1 MASPLRVLVHGGG
14 IGGLTLATALARR
27 GHTVEVA
34 ELRDELEALGV
45 GIIQP
50 SNALHVMREIGVL
63 DDCLKAGFEW
73 EILTIADPAG
83 ATLAEIP
90 QPRMGDAPSNNGIP
104 RPALARLLNDAAVAA
119 GAVIRFGTTI
129 TELADDGSGVD
140 VTLSDGSTGRWDLV
154 VGFDGIGSPLR
165 TRLYGDRYTPEYTG
179 FANWRVTVPRQSRV
193 RGVVMGTAG
202 KEAKALLT
210 PITEELMYL
219 GAVFAE
225 QEDFRP
231 DPERAHEQL
240 TERLAM
246 FSGPVAEALAT
257 VTDPAAVV
265 YSRISQVTVDEPWHV
280 GRVVLAGD
288 AAHASTPHIAQG
300 AAMAVEDA
308 LVLAESLDA
317 EADVAEALE
326 AWEARRRPRAMWVQ
340 AMSRAVLKQETG
352 IETTPEEDEL
362 LNSTARQATSHLSS
376 RRPTTT
382 GDPRNPRSQPQS
394 G

>member
-1 MASPLRVLVHGGG
+1 MATPLRVLIHGGG

-34 ELRDELEALGV
+34 ELRDEVDALGV

-63 DDCLKAGFEW
+63 DDCLEAGFEW
-73 EILTIADPAG
+73 EVLTIADPAG
-83 ATLAEIP
+83 NTLAEIP

-104 RPALARLLNDAAVAA
+104 RPALARVLNAAAVGA
-119 GAVIRFGTTI
+119 GAKIRFGTTI
-129 TELADDGSGVD
+129 TELTDDGQGVD
-140 VTLSDGSTGRWDLV
+140 VTLSDGSSGRWDLV
-154 VGFDGIGSPLR
+154 AGFDGIGSPLR

-179 FANWRVTVPRQSRV
+179 FANWRVTVPRQPRV

-202 KEAKALLT
+202 KDAKALLT

-225 QEDFRP
+225 AEDFRP

-240 TERLAM
+240 TERLSM

-257 VTDPAAVV
+257 VTDPASVV
-265 YSRISQVTVDEPWHV
+265 YSRISQVTVEEPWHV

-317 EADVAEALE
+317 GTGVAAALD

-352 IETTPEEDEL
+352 NGTTPEEDEL
-362 LNSTARQATSHLSS
+362 LKVGIPGAAHVLVK
-376 RRPTTT
+376 PY
-382 GDPRNPRSQPQS
+382 
-394 G
+394 

>member
-1 MASPLRVLVHGGG
+1 MATPLRVLIHGGG

-34 ELRDELEALGV
+34 ELRDELDALGV

-63 DDCLKAGFEW
+63 DDCLEAGFEW

-83 ATLAEIP
+83 NTLAEIP

-104 RPALARLLNDAAVAA
+104 RPALARVLNSAAVAA
-119 GAVIRFGTTI
+119 GAKIRFGTTI
-129 TELADDGSGVD
+129 TELTDDGSGVD
-140 VTLSDGSTGRWDLV
+140 VTLSDGSSGRWDLV
-154 VGFDGIGSPLR
+154 AGFDGIGSPLR
-165 TRLYGDRYTPEYTG
+165 TRLYGDHYTPEYTG
-179 FANWRVTVPRQSRV
+179 FANWRVTVPRQPQV

-202 KEAKALLT
+202 KDAKALLT

-225 QEDFRP
+225 SEDFRP

-257 VTDPAAVV
+257 VTDPASVV
-265 YSRISQVTVDEPWHV
+265 YSRISQVTVEEPWHV

-317 EADVAEALE
+317 GSGVAEALE

-340 AMSRAVLKQETG
+340 VMSRAVLKQETG
-352 IETTPEEDEL
+352 NETTPEEDEL
-362 LNSTARQATSHLSS
+362 LKVGIPGAAHVLVK
-376 RRPTTT
+376 PY
-382 GDPRNPRSQPQS
+382 
-394 G
+394 

>member
-1 MASPLRVLVHGGG
+1 MATPLRVLIHGGG

-34 ELRDELEALGV
+34 ELRDELDALGV

-50 SNALHVMREIGVL
+50 SNALHVMREIGAL
-63 DDCLKAGFEW
+63 DDCLEAGFEW
-73 EILTIADPAG
+73 EVLTIADPAG
-83 ATLAEIP
+83 NTLAEIP

-104 RPALARLLNDAAVAA
+104 RPALARVLNSAAVGA
-119 GAVIRFGTTI
+119 GAKIRFGTTI
-129 TELADDGSGVD
+129 TELTDDGTGVD

-179 FANWRVTVPRQSRV
+179 FANWRVTVPRQPQV

-225 QEDFRP
+225 SADFRP

-257 VTDPAAVV
+257 VTDPASVV
-265 YSRISQVTVDEPWHV
+265 YSRISQVTVEEPWHV

-317 EADVAEALE
+317 EDGVAAALD

-352 IETTPEEDEL
+352 NETTPEEDEL
-362 LNSTARQATSHLSS
+362 LKVGIPGAAHVLV
-376 RRPTTT
+376 
-382 GDPRNPRSQPQS
+382 QPY
-394 G
+394 

>member
-83 ATLAEIP
+83 NTLAEIP
-90 QPRMGDAPSNNGIP
+90 QPRMDDVPSNNGIP
-104 RPALARLLNDAAVAA
+104 RPALAQILNAAAVAA

-165 TRLYGDRYTPEYTG
+165 TRLYGNRYVPEYTG
-179 FANWRVTVPRQSRV
+179 FANWRVTVDRRPRV

-202 KEAKALLT
+202 RAAKALLT

-225 QEDFRP
+225 SEDFRP

-308 LVLAESLDA
+308 LVLAESLDT
-317 EADVAEALE
+317 EADVAAALE

-352 IETTPEEDEL
+352 SETTPEEDEL
-362 LNSTARQATSHLSS
+362 LKIGIPGAAHVLVK
-376 RRPTTT
+376 PY
-382 GDPRNPRSQPQS
+382 
-394 G
+394 

>member
-1 MASPLRVLVHGGG
+1 MATPLRVLMHGGG

-34 ELRDELEALGV
+34 ELRDELDALGV

-50 SNALHVMREIGVL
+50 SNALHVMREIGAL
-63 DDCLKAGFEW
+63 DDCLEAGFEW

-83 ATLAEIP
+83 NTLAEIP

-104 RPALARLLNDAAVAA
+104 RPALARVLNSAAVGA
-119 GAVIRFGTTI
+119 GAKIRFGTTI
-129 TELADDGSGVD
+129 TELTDDGSGVD
-140 VTLSDGSTGRWDLV
+140 VTLSDGSSGRWDLV

-179 FANWRVTVPRQSRV
+179 FASWRVTVPRQPQV
-193 RGVVMGTAG
+193 GGVVMGTAG

-210 PITEELMYL
+210 PITDELMYL

-225 QEDFRP
+225 SEDFRP

-257 VTDPAAVV
+257 VTDPASVV
-265 YSRISQVTVDEPWHV
+265 YSRISQVTVQEPWHV

-308 LVLAESLDA
+308 LVLAESLDT
-317 EADVAEALE
+317 EAGVAAALE

-352 IETTPEEDEL
+352 TGTTPEEDEL
-362 LNSTARQATSHLSS
+362 LKVGIAGAAHVLVK
-376 RRPTTT
+376 PY
-382 GDPRNPRSQPQS
+382 
-394 G
+394 

>member
-14 IGGLTLATALARR
+14 IGGLTLATALGRC

-34 ELRDELEALGV
+34 EVRDEVEALGV

-63 DDCLKAGFEW
+63 DDCLEAGFEW
-73 EILTIADPAG
+73 ETLTIVDPAG
-83 ATLAEIP
+83 GTLAEIP
-90 QPRMGDAPSNNGIP
+90 QPRMDDAPSNNGIP
-104 RPALARLLNDAAVAA
+104 RPALARVLNAAAVAA
-119 GAVIRFGTTI
+119 GAAIRFGTTI
-129 TELADDGSGVD
+129 TELTDDGAGVD

-165 TRLYGDRYTPEYTG
+165 TRLYGNRYTPEYTG
-179 FANWRVTVPRQSRV
+179 FANWRVTVPRQPRV
-193 RGVVMGTAG
+193 QGVVMGTAG

-210 PITEELMYL
+210 PITDDLMYL

-225 QEDFRP
+225 AEDFRP

-240 TERLAM
+240 AERLTM
-246 FSGPVAEALAT
+246 FSGPVAEALAAI
-257 VTDPAAVV
+257 TDPASVV
-265 YSRISQVTVDEPWHV
+265 YSRISQVTVEEPWHV

-308 LVLAESLDA
+308 LVLAQSLDA
-317 EADVAEALE
+317 ETDVDAALD

-352 IETTPEEDEL
+352 SETTPEEDEL
-362 LNSTARQATSHLSS
+362 LRIGIPGAAHALVK
-376 RRPTTT
+376 PY
-382 GDPRNPRSQPQS
+382 
-394 G
+394 

>member
-1 MASPLRVLVHGGG
+1 MISPLRVLVQGGG
-14 IGGLTLATALARR
+14 IGGLVLATALARR

-34 ELRDELEALGV
+34 ELRDRLDALGV

-63 DDCLKAGFEW
+63 ADCLDAGFEW
-73 EILTIADPAG
+73 EILTIADPTG
-83 ATLAEIP
+83 RTLAEIP
-90 QPRMGDAPSNNGIP
+90 QPRMDGIPANNGIP
-104 RPALARLLNDAAVAA
+104 RPALAEVLSSAAVAA
-119 GAVIRFGTTI
+119 GATIRFGTTI

-140 VTLSDGSTGRWDLV
+140 VTLSDGSTGRRDLV

-165 TRLYGDRYTPEYTG
+165 TRLYGDRYAPEYTG
-179 FANWRVTVPRQSRV
+179 FANWRVTVPRPPQV
-193 RGVVMGTAG
+193 RGVVMANAG
-202 KEAKALLT
+202 KGGKALLT
-210 PITEELMYL
+210 PITDELMYL

-225 QEDFRP
+225 AEHFRP

-240 TERLAM
+240 AERLRA

-265 YSRISQVTVDEPWHV
+265 YSRISQVTVEEPWHV

-308 LVLAESLDA
+308 LVLALSLDA
-317 EADVAEALE
+317 EDDVAAALE
-326 AWEARRRPRAMWVQ
+326 AWEARRRPRAMWMQ

-352 IETTPEEDEL
+352 SATTPEEDEL
-362 LNSTARQATSHLSS
+362 LKIGIPGAAHVLV
-376 RRPTTT
+376 RPY
-382 GDPRNPRSQPQS
+382 
-394 G
+394 

>member
-1 MASPLRVLVHGGG
+1 MATPLRVLIHGGG

-34 ELRDELEALGV
+34 ELRDEVDALGV

-63 DDCLKAGFEW
+63 DDCLEAGFEW
-73 EILTIADPAG
+73 EVLTIADPAG
-83 ATLAEIP
+83 NTLAEIP

-104 RPALARLLNDAAVAA
+104 RPALARVLNSAAVGA

-140 VTLSDGSTGRWDLV
+140 VTLSDGSSGRWDLV
-154 VGFDGIGSPLR
+154 AGFDGIGSPLR
-165 TRLYGDRYTPEYTG
+165 TRLYGDRYAPEYTG
-179 FANWRVTVPRQSRV
+179 FANWRVTVPRQPRV

-202 KEAKALLT
+202 KDAKALLT

-225 QEDFRP
+225 SADFRP

-240 TERLAM
+240 GERLSM
-246 FSGPVAEALAT
+246 FTGPVAEALAT
-257 VTDPAAVV
+257 VTDPASVV
-265 YSRISQVTVDEPWHV
+265 YSRISQVTVEEPWHV

-308 LVLAESLDA
+308 LVLAEALDA
-317 EADVAEALE
+317 EAGVAAALE

-352 IETTPEEDEL
+352 NETTPEEDEL
-362 LNSTARQATSHLSS
+362 LKIGIPGAAHVLVK
-376 RRPTTT
+376 PY
-382 GDPRNPRSQPQS
+382 
-394 G
+394 

>member
-1 MASPLRVLVHGGG
+1 MATPLRVLIHGGG

-27 GHTVEVA
+27 GHTVEIA
-34 ELRDELEALGV
+34 ELRDEVDALGV

-63 DDCLKAGFEW
+63 DDCLAAGFEW

-83 ATLAEIP
+83 NTLAEIP

-104 RPALARLLNDAAVAA
+104 RPALAQVLNSAAVAA
-119 GAVIRFGTTI
+119 GAKIRFGTTI
-129 TELADDGSGVD
+129 TELTDDGSGVD
-140 VTLSDGSTGRWDLV
+140 VTLSDGSSGRWDLV
-154 VGFDGIGSPLR
+154 AGFDGIGSPLR

-179 FANWRVTVPRQSRV
+179 FANWRVTVPRQPQV

-202 KEAKALLT
+202 KDAKALLT

-225 QEDFRP
+225 SEDFRP

-257 VTDPAAVV
+257 VTDPASVV
-265 YSRISQVTVDEPWHV
+265 YSRISQVTVEEPWHV

-317 EADVAEALE
+317 GSDVAAALE

-352 IETTPEEDEL
+352 NETTPEEDEL
-362 LNSTARQATSHLSS
+362 LKVGIPGAAHVLVK
-376 RRPTTT
+376 PY
-382 GDPRNPRSQPQS
+382 
-394 G
+394 

>member
-1 MASPLRVLVHGGG
+1 MATPLRVLIHGGG

-27 GHTVEVA
+27 GHTVEIA
-34 ELRDELEALGV
+34 ELRDEVDALGV

-63 DDCLKAGFEW
+63 DDCLAAGFEW

-83 ATLAEIP
+83 NTLAEIP

-104 RPALARLLNDAAVAA
+104 RPALARVLNSAAVAA
-119 GAVIRFGTTI
+119 GAKIRFGTTI
-129 TELADDGSGVD
+129 TELTDDGSGVD
-140 VTLSDGSTGRWDLV
+140 VTLSDGSSGRWDLV
-154 VGFDGIGSPLR
+154 AAFDGIGSPLR

-179 FANWRVTVPRQSRV
+179 FANWRVTVPRQPQV

-202 KEAKALLT
+202 KDAKALLT

-225 QEDFRP
+225 SEDFRP

-257 VTDPAAVV
+257 VTDPASVV
-265 YSRISQVTVDEPWHV
+265 YSRISQVTVEEPWHV

-317 EADVAEALE
+317 GSDVAAALE

-352 IETTPEEDEL
+352 NETTPEEDEL
-362 LNSTARQATSHLSS
+362 LKVGIPGAAHVLVK
-376 RRPTTT
+376 PY
-382 GDPRNPRSQPQS
+382 
-394 G
+394 

>member
-1 MASPLRVLVHGGG
+1 MATPLRVLIHGGG

-34 ELRDELEALGV
+34 ELRDELDALGV

-63 DDCLKAGFEW
+63 DDCLEAGFEW

-83 ATLAEIP
+83 NTLAEIP

-104 RPALARLLNDAAVAA
+104 RPALARVLNSAAVAA
-119 GAVIRFGTTI
+119 GAKIRFGTTI
-129 TELADDGSGVD
+129 TELTDDGSGVD
-140 VTLSDGSTGRWDLV
+140 VTLSDGSSGRWDLV
-154 VGFDGIGSPLR
+154 AGFDGIGSPLR

-179 FANWRVTVPRQSRV
+179 FANWRVTVPRQPQV

-202 KEAKALLT
+202 KDAKALLT

-225 QEDFRP
+225 SEDFRP

-240 TERLAM
+240 TERLTM

-257 VTDPAAVV
+257 VTDPASVV
-265 YSRISQVTVDEPWHV
+265 YSRISQVTVEEPWHV

-317 EADVAEALE
+317 ESGVAEALE

-352 IETTPEEDEL
+352 NETTPEEDEL
-362 LNSTARQATSHLSS
+362 LKVGIPGAAHVLVK
-376 RRPTTT
+376 PY
-382 GDPRNPRSQPQS
+382 
-394 G
+394 

>member
-1 MASPLRVLVHGGG
+1 MATPLRVLIHGGG

-27 GHTVEVA
+27 GHTVEIA
-34 ELRDELEALGV
+34 ELRDEVDALGV

-63 DDCLKAGFEW
+63 DDCLAAGFEW

-83 ATLAEIP
+83 NTLAEIP

-104 RPALARLLNDAAVAA
+104 RPALARVLNSAAVAA
-119 GAVIRFGTTI
+119 GAKIRFGTTI
-129 TELADDGSGVD
+129 TELTDDGSGVD
-140 VTLSDGSTGRWDLV
+140 VTLSDGSSGRWDLV
-154 VGFDGIGSPLR
+154 AGFDGIGSALR

-179 FANWRVTVPRQSRV
+179 FANWRVTVPRQPQV

-202 KEAKALLT
+202 KDAKALLT

-225 QEDFRP
+225 SEDFRP

-257 VTDPAAVV
+257 VTDPASVV
-265 YSRISQVTVDEPWHV
+265 YSRISQVTVEEPWHV

-308 LVLAESLDA
+308 LVLAESLDDGS
-317 EADVAEALE
+317 DVAAALE

-352 IETTPEEDEL
+352 NETTPEEDEL
-362 LNSTARQATSHLSS
+362 LKVGIPGAAHVLVK
-376 RRPTTT
+376 PY
-382 GDPRNPRSQPQS
+382 
-394 G
+394 

>member
-1 MASPLRVLVHGGG
+1 MATPLRVLIHGGG

-34 ELRDELEALGV
+34 ELRDELDALGV

-50 SNALHVMREIGVL
+50 SNALHVMREIGAL
-63 DDCLKAGFEW
+63 DDCLEAGFEW

-83 ATLAEIP
+83 NTLAEIP

-104 RPALARLLNDAAVAA
+104 RPALARVLNSAAVGA
-119 GAVIRFGTTI
+119 GAKIRFGTTI
-129 TELADDGSGVD
+129 TELTDDGAGVD

-179 FANWRVTVPRQSRV
+179 FANWRVTVPRQPRV

-225 QEDFRP
+225 SADFRP
-231 DPERAHEQL
+231 DPERAHEEL

-257 VTDPAAVV
+257 VTDPASVV
-265 YSRISQVTVDEPWHV
+265 YSRISQVTVEEPWHV

-317 EADVAEALE
+317 EDGVAAALD

-352 IETTPEEDEL
+352 NETTPEEDEL
-362 LNSTARQATSHLSS
+362 LKVGIPGAAHVLV
-376 RRPTTT
+376 
-382 GDPRNPRSQPQS
+382 QPY
-394 G
+394 